1 MRKKRVKYSVL
12 SDTIAVSPAGDCND
26 LSIAGSCFTRLGLI
40 INSHSLRCTRL
51 SRDGVMLKEIYR
63 RDGHRLVNPYGFA
76 QNKSDT

>member
-12 SDTIAVSPAGDCND
+12 SDTIAVTPAGDCND

-40 INSHSLRCTRL
+40 INSLRCTRL

-63 RDGHRLVNPYGFA
+63 RDGHRLVNLYGFA